1 MFQKIYFFA
10 LLDFLMN
17 NRKEFI
23 TQADI
28 VPYSTGVAIGLMK
41 SGLSPRE
48 KAAIIPHLDNDI
60 LNEDL
65 SDEVIKLMNVKEVKI
80 TDDSLLAVMALS
92 KMTNE
97 KISILISKLNKRE
110 IKEDTITSILNTLP
124 EPYKAIAAK
133 RKKPEIPKNDR
144 TKQLVNL
151 LKDIGY
157 ISSYSETGKGI
168 RVNTRLK

>member
-1 MFQKIYFFA
+1 MKKRFNGGQ
-10 LLDFLMN
+10 LC
-17 NRKEFI
+17 
-23 TQADI
+23 AD
-28 VPYSTGVAIGLMK
+28 TGGQFTAD
-41 SGLSPRE
+41 SP
-48 KAAIIPHLDNDI
+48 
-60 LNEDL
+60 
-65 SDEVIKLMNVKEVKI
+65 
-80 TDDSLLAVMALS
+80 
-92 KMTNE
+92 
-97 KISILISKLNKRE
+97 ISKLNKRE